1 MNELETKNPAL
12 RRTGAVFAG
21 LLCVVVLSTGVDA
34 VMHAAGVFPA
44 VGQPMRTERWWL
56 AIGYRAVFTVLGGW
70 VSARADPSGSMRA
83 VAILTG
89 VGCILG
95 LVGVGVAVNNPALGP
110 AWYAWGVALT
120 GPPCSWLGGTLNL
133 RTHNR

>member
-1 MNELETKNPAL
+1 MNQTEIKNTTL
-12 RRTGAVFAG
+12 GRIGAVLAG
-21 LLCVVVLSTGVDA
+21 LLCVVILSTGADA

-44 VGQPMRTERWWL
+44 VGQPMNTELWWL

-95 LVGVGVAVNNPALGP
+95 LVGVGVALNNPELGP

-120 GPPCSWLGGTLNL
+120 GPPCSWLGGTLHFS
-133 RTHNR
+133 THNH